1 MAQQHDIPARVG
13 GDAAQVGDH
22 VVLAGRRVEVEDAAG
37 VVEEPGGIG
46 GMRRGDRLPTL
57 TRAVLL
63 KTMPFGLTRKTLPT
77 ALIAPAMLEGP
88 GS

>member
-1 MAQQHDIPARVG
+1 MLFWPAG
-13 GDAAQVGDH
+13 ASKLKTPL
-22 VVLAGRRVEVEDAAG
+22 VLLKNAMGSVTCVEAT
-37 VVEEPGGIG
+37 
-46 GMRRGDRLPTL
+46 RLPTL

-77 ALIAPAMLEGP
+77 ALIAPEMLEGP